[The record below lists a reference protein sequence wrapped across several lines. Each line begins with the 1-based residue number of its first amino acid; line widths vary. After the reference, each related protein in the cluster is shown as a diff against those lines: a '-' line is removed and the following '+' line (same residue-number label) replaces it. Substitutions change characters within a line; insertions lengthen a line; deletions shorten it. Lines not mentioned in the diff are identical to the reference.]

1 MKYWVNGSSQNFLFG
16 IYAIVATGIGKT
28 RRMSLI
34 KPNEYATLLPAA
46 FSFALF
52 SKAILTCLILEAILS
67 VYVSNSRYLLITG
80 LIPAEVVGS
89 NPTPS
94 ISFIPVKY
102 SINLRALNLSGD
114 ISFLVVKTV
123 WMPID
128 GYGMTRMSYMIL
140 LQMKYRKLSTMK
152 MICSFSI

>member
-89 NPTPS
+89 NPTRS
-94 ISFIPVKY
+94 IFIILGKY
-102 SINLRALNLSGD
+102 GIKLSL
-114 ISFLVVKTV
+114 FLDDCWTKLLA
-123 WMPID
+123 MPIKTTT
-128 GYGMTRMSYMIL
+128 GS
-140 LQMKYRKLSTMK
+140 
-152 MICSFSI
+152 